1 MRLILHLC
9 PPAPPRAHY
18 DFLIRQS
25 VLHIEAAFR
34 LGKERIDTQL
44 AEEIRQK
51 QVAAENLHSKLASVC
66 LDTQAKAEEDFKAR
80 FQLALAARDSAQL
93 CELVGGPG
101 DQQALYDVDV
111 GDDII
116 VRCHRKIVYPNG
128 TIYSGFVD
136 TATGLPDGEGSVT
149 WGASAGR
156 ASRKSYT
163 GRFAAGLTA
172 ERLKFA
178 WKEQRA
184 GQISAGHHSYIG
196 TVEVAQLFCSVLV
209 VAVQEQLID

>member
-1 MRLILHLC
+1 MRT
-9 PPAPPRAHY
+9 R
-18 DFLIRQS
+18 
-25 VLHIEAAFR
+25 
-34 LGKERIDTQL
+34 DT
-44 AEEIRQK
+44 
-51 QVAAENLHSKLASVC
+51 
-66 LDTQAKAEEDFKAR
+66 
-80 FQLALAARDSAQL
+80 AQL

-101 DQQALYDVDV
+101 DPQALYDVDV
-111 GDDII
+111 GGDII

-156 ASRKSYT
+156 SSRKSYT

-172 ERLKFA
+172 ERLRFA

-184 GQISAGHHSYIG
+184 GQISTGHHSYIG
-196 TVEVAQLFCSVLV
+196 TVEVAQIYFFVCCCLGTADNTQC
-209 VAVQEQLID
+209 EQVKSGAWTGNAFIQYDVNEVIQAETTK

>member
-1 MRLILHLC
+1 MTL
-9 PPAPPRAHY
+9 
-18 DFLIRQS
+18 FRQS
-25 VLHIEAAFR
+25 VVHIEAAFQ
-34 LGKERIDTQL
+34 LGKERIDAQL

-51 QVAAENLHSKLASVC
+51 QVVAENLHSRLASVC
-66 LDTQAKAEEDFKAR
+66 LETKAKAEEDFKAR
-80 FQLALAARDSAQL
+80 FELALAARDTAQL
-93 CELVGGPG
+93 CELVNVGGPG
-101 DQQALYDVDV
+101 DPQVLYDVDV

-156 ASRKSYT
+156 SSRKSYT

-172 ERLKFA
+172 ERLRFA

-184 GQISAGHHSYIG
+184 GQISTGHHSYIG
-196 TVEVAQLFCSVLV
+196 TVEVAQIYFLF
-209 VAVQEQLID
+209 VAV